1 MTTYPTTAPTNLKA
15 ANGPSAW
22 ILIHQSRRQGGPL
35 RPLIQAQQQYG
46 DIVKLRFGRM
56 DAHLLSRP
64 AYAQHVLQD
73 NNRNYVKGQR
83 LVQSQNL
90 LGNGLL
96 TSEGDFWRKQRRLMQ
111 PAFHRQ
117 HIHAFGQTMTT
128 ATALMLDDWAKRSHP
143 FDVAQEM
150 MQLTLDIVT
159 QTLFSA
165 QLSPADSEQV
175 AALMPHLLRSTRK
188 QILQPLGRFQ
198 SLFNRKHSHNIA
210 KLDHIIYRI
219 IAERRTNPTNTS
231 DLLGLLLAAQDEES
245 GLRMSDKQLRDEA
258 LTIFLAGHET
268 TANLLAWTWM
278 LLSQHPAVR
287 EQLYQE
293 VDTVLNGRIPTSADL
308 PQLTYTR
315 MVIDETLRLYPPAW
329 LLVRTAVNDDTID
342 DYHIP
347 AGTGVLV
354 SPYLI
359 HHHPCFWPNPEGFDP
374 QRFAPDDT
382 TTRPRYAYIPFG
394 GGPRLCIGNNFA
406 LMEATLIIAM
416 VAQRYELNLVSGQRL
431 EPETAITLR
440 PRYGVQVTLRPRN

>member
-1 MTTYPTTAPTNLKA
+1 MTSYSTTLPKDLKTA
-15 ANGPSAW
+15 SGPSAW
-22 ILIHQSRRQGGPL
+22 SLIKQARQQGGPL
-35 RPLIQAQQQYG
+35 RPLIQAQQRYG
-46 DIVKLRFGRM
+46 DIVKLRFGRL
-56 DAHLLSRP
+56 DAHLLSHP
-64 AYAQHVLQD
+64 AHAQYVLQD

-83 LVQSQNL
+83 LVQSQQL

-117 HIHAFGQTMTT
+117 HIHAFGETMTS
-128 ATALMLDDWAKRSHP
+128 ATAVMLDRWAKNSQP
-143 FDVAQEM
+143 LDVAQEM

-159 QTLFSA
+159 RTLFSA
-165 QLSPADSEQV
+165 QLTSADRAQV
-175 AALMPHLLRSTRK
+175 AVLMPHLLRSTR
-188 QILQPLGRFQ
+188 QQVIQPLGRLRFL
-198 SLFNRKHSHNIA
+198 SNRRHAQHIA
-210 KLDHIIYRI
+210 QLDHLIYRI
-219 IAERRTNPTNTS
+219 IAERRANPIDTP

-245 GLRMSDKQLRDEA
+245 GAGMSDKQLRDEA

-268 TANLLAWTWM
+268 TANLLTWAWM
-278 LLSQHPAVR
+278 LLSQHPDVR
-287 EQLYQE
+287 QQLYQE
-293 VDTVLNGRIPTSADL
+293 VDTVLDGRLPTTADL

-329 LLVRTAVNDDTID
+329 MLIRTAVNDDLID

-359 HHHPCFWPNPEGFDP
+359 HHHPRFWPNPEGFDP
-374 QRFAPDDT
+374 QRFAADET
-382 TTRPRYAYIPFG
+382 NKRPRYAYIPFG

-406 LMEATLIIAM
+406 LMEATLIMAM
-416 VAQRYELNLVSGQRL
+416 IAQRYKLNLIPGQRI

-440 PRYGVQVTLRPRN
+440 PRDGVQVTLRPRH